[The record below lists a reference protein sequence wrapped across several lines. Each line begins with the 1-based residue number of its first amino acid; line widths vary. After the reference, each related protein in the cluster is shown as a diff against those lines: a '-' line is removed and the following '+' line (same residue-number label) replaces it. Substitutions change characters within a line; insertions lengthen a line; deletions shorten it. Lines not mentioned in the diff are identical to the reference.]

1 MQCLESFIDNR
12 LPFAIGGGGS
22 AIKWELRSLNG
33 LRSLVQEHYVVE
45 NAEKLALP
53 NTSCTHEEAINQ
65 SIIYLLDRKLFNN
78 VLTYGYRLANEP
90 DLSST
95 LHCLYTNTSSSTLR
109 TGLWRMLHEAI
120 GTANFTHLLVNCS
133 IFRYDGCY
141 FHQVTGNA
149 LNEPHKPPIWWLRR
163 EKLLQQDDLA
173 VRDDIENTGF
183 MYRNLGI
190 IKWRGLLPD
199 DVEELSVEIFGK
211 LPKDMDVLRG
221 FLAKMIRNYS
231 LVKFKRIIDT
241 VCPRK
246 SVSTADSNEELKSE
260 LKAVTRLII
269 LLVDKIVPLGLFG
282 SKRNKSRLFKRISE
296 LLALNLNSRMP
307 FAYVISG
314 VNASDIKWGAAFCSS
329 IQIYFEDFVYWLV
342 RTFIPRLVGSI
353 FYCSELSSQVTTAYI
368 RQDVWREISRPF
380 LSWYFQVYL
389 HENKDC
395 SAHDSFV
402 ASGYNHRYLRLIPKR
417 QKGQF
422 RVLAIPCKGIDEE
435 DKREYDDYV
444 RTVIKP
450 AQQIFEYLRMRRQ
463 VRFQRLYSPAQIAK
477 YIGEFRS
484 SLISKHKAV
493 PPLFVLKFDIASCYD
508 SIPIRKVTEVV
519 EKLMKNETCFYL
531 RKMLIYDT
539 KNHIIK
545 RKSAVNGNLQASEGS
560 IIIDNSQTM
569 YFSKQEIMSVLE
581 METKR
586 TAFRWHGSCF
596 LRNDGI
602 FQGSQLSSCLVDI
615 VYDDLLESYK
625 EFGTPQG
632 HTSLVMKLADDFLV
646 ISTSKEQ
653 VDGLNTLLNNG
664 FQEYNASV
672 NRDKVVCFYSPELE
686 DPIFS
691 FCSVNINI
699 QKLEVW
705 KPKETYNKLQS
716 YMSSANKL
724 YKKLRSLFE
733 SRMAYEITQPTYNSW
748 EAIATHVEQATINLA
763 ETYSTCFS
771 RHTKCVATFSEF
783 IDGIVGAA
791 LKNCFHVENRTRRYI
806 ELRSIILSSFTETLK
821 KKKSTFA
828 EIVDFLQHEQERS
841 PAVKLRYPETE
852 VTS

>member
-1 MQCLESFIDNR
+1 MQCLESFIDNK
-12 LPFAIGGGGS
+12 LPFAIASGGN
-22 AIKWELRSLNG
+22 AVKWELRLLNG
-33 LRSLVQEHYVVE
+33 LGSLVQEHYVVE
-45 NAEKLALP
+45 NAEKLGLP
-53 NTSCTHEEAINQ
+53 NTSRTHEEVINQ
-65 SIIYLLDRKLFNN
+65 CIICLLDRRLFNN

-90 DLSST
+90 ELSSR

-109 TGLWRMLHEAI
+109 TGLWQMLHEAI

-133 IFRYDGCY
+133 IFRYDGRY

-163 EKLLQQDDLA
+163 EGLLLQGELA
-173 VRDDIENTGF
+173 TREDIDNTGF

-199 DVEELSVEIFGK
+199 DIEELAAEVFGE
-211 LPKDMDVLRG
+211 LPTDMVMLRG
-221 FLAKMIRNYS
+221 LMAKMARNYS
-231 LVKFKRIIDT
+231 RVKFRRIIDCI
-241 VCPRK
+241 CPRR
-246 SVSTADSNEELKSE
+246 SVQAAGSNEELKSD
-260 LKAVTRLII
+260 LKLVTRLI
-269 LLVDKIVPLGLFG
+269 LVLVDKIVPLELFG
-282 SKRNKSRLFKRISE
+282 SKRNKAKLFKRISE

-307 FAYVISG
+307 FAYVITG
-314 VNASDIKWGAAFCSS
+314 INTNDIMWDAGSCSNR
-329 IQIYFEDFVYWLV
+329 QIYFEDFVYWLV

-353 FYCSELSSQVTTAYI
+353 FYCSELSSQVTTVYI

-380 LSWYFQVYL
+380 LNWYFQVYL

-395 SAHDSFV
+395 SAHGSFV
-402 ASGYNHRYLRLIPKR
+402 ASDYNHRYLRLIPKR
-417 QKGQF
+417 HKGQF

-435 DKREYDDYV
+435 DKREYEDYV

-450 AQQIFEYLRMRRQ
+450 VQQILEYLRMRRA

-484 SLISKHKAV
+484 SILTKHKV
-493 PPLFVLKFDIASCYD
+493 IPPLFVLKFDIASCYD
-508 SIPIRKVTEVV
+508 SIPMIKVTEVV
-519 EKLMKNETCFYL
+519 QKLMKDETCFYL

-539 KNHIIK
+539 KHHIIK
-545 RKSAVNGNLQASEGS
+545 RKSAVNGNLQASDGS

-569 YFSKQEIMSVLE
+569 YFSKEEIMSVLE

-586 TAFRWHGSCF
+586 TAFRWHGNCF
-596 LRNDGI
+596 LRKDGI

-625 EFGTPQG
+625 EFGTPPG
-632 HTSLVMKLADDFLV
+632 HASLVMKLADDFLV
-646 ISTSKEQ
+646 ISTSKEH
-653 VDGLNTLLNNG
+653 VDRLKTLLHHG
-664 FQEYNASV
+664 FQDYNASV
-672 NRDKVVCFYSPELE
+672 NRDKVMSFYSPELS

-699 QKLEVW
+699 LKLEVW

-716 YMSSANKL
+716 YLSSANKL
-724 YKKLRSLFE
+724 YKKLRWLFE

-748 EAIATHVEQATINLA
+748 EAIVTHVEQATINLA

-791 LKNCFHVENRTRRYI
+791 LKNCLHAENRTKRYI

-828 EIVDFLQHEQERS
+828 EIVEFLQLQQGK
-841 PAVKLRYPETE
+841 PKDKLRCSEAE
-852 VTS
+852 VAS